1 MIIINLKHKQMTLQ
15 KLFLEAETKWI
26 NGYSQS
32 RLVDFVFENANNDTQ
47 ATKIL
52 NRILK

>member
-1 MIIINLKHKQMTLQ
+1 MTFQ
-15 KLFLEAETKWI
+15 ELFLQAETKWI

-32 RLVDFVFENANNDTQ
+32 RLVDFVFENSNNDTQ

>member
-1 MIIINLKHKQMTLQ
+1 MSLQ
-15 KLFLEAETKWI
+15 QLYQEALIKYI

-32 RLVDFVFENANNDTQ
+32 RLVDFVLTYAKNDTQ

-52 NRILK
+52 NKILK

>member
-1 MIIINLKHKQMTLQ
+1 MTLQ
-15 KLFLEAETKWI
+15 ELYQNALTKWI

-32 RLVDFVFENANNDTQ
+32 RLVDYVLQNAKNDTQ

-52 NRILK
+52 NKILK

>member
-1 MIIINLKHKQMTLQ
+1 MTLQ
-15 KLFLEAETKWI
+15 ELYQNALNKWI

-32 RLVDFVFENANNDTQ
+32 RLVDYVLQNANNDTQ

-52 NRILK
+52 NKILK